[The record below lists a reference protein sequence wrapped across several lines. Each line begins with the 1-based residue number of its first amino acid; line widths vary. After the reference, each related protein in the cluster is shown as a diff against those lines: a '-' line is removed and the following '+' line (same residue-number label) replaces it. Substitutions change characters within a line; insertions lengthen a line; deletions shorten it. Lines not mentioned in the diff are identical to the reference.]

1 MKTSLMLAGLLLCAA
16 SAQAQHSHQ
25 PFTGGGSG
33 GGFGSNVGGWGSGG
47 AWSSSSSHR
56 GGHAVNYQDPRSYS
70 IQYAH
75 NDGPFV
81 PSTYMSYE
89 EAVALGQQQ
98 VAAAQKAAQ
107 GEGTPSLGE
116 VARSYRTV
124 KVPTLKL
131 QSRVLQDNSGRLEVC
146 NLNGNDCHRP

>member
-16 SAQAQHSHQ
+16 SAQAQHNHQ
-25 PFTGGGSG
+25 PPTGGGSG
-33 GGFGSNVGGWGSGG
+33 GGFGNNVGGWGSGG
-47 AWSSSSSHR
+47 VWGSSSSR
-56 GGHAVNYQDPRSYS
+56 AAGHAVRYEDPRSYS
-70 IQYAH
+70 IQYAR

-81 PSTYMSYE
+81 PSTYLSYE

-98 VAAAQKAAQ
+98 VAAAEKAAA

-124 KVPTLKL
+124 RVPTMKL
-131 QSRVLQDNSGRLEVC
+131 QS
-146 NLNGNDCHRP
+146 